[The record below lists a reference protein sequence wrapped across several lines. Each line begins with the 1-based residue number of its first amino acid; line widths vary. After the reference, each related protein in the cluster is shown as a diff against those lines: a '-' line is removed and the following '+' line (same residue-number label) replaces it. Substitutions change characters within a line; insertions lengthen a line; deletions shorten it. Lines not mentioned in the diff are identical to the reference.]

1 MRSER
6 LCSLARFVM
15 VDALNAP
22 LTASVQ
28 WFERTLDDSA
38 NRRITLP
45 EGFLATDAVLRLMSN
60 ISRGLIVNEK
70 IIERDVRQFLP
81 FIATENLL
89 MASVEKG
96 GDRQIS
102 HEIIRK
108 HSLEVAD
115 RIKNGESGNLFEL
128 LANDPDFNLSAEEIN
143 SALNPQD
150 FIGRCV
156 EQVENF
162 LNSFEIQYSSDFL
175 EEEITL

>member
-1 MRSER
+1 
-6 LCSLARFVM
+6 
-15 VDALNAP
+15 
-22 LTASVQ
+22 
-28 WFERTLDDSA
+28 
-38 NRRITLP
+38 
-45 EGFLATDAVLRLMSN
+45 
-60 ISRGLIVNEK
+60 
-70 IIERDVRQFLP
+70 
-81 FIATENLL
+81 

>member
-1 MRSER
+1 MR
-6 LCSLARFVM
+6 
-15 VDALNAP
+15 
-22 LTASVQ
+22 
-28 WFERTLDDSA
+28 
-38 NRRITLP
+38 
-45 EGFLATDAVLRLMSN
+45 
-60 ISRGLIVNEK
+60 K

-81 FIATENLL
+81 FIATEKFLL

-96 GDRQIS
+96 GDRQVS
-102 HEIIRK
+102 HEIIRR

-128 LANDPDFNLSAEEIN
+128 LANDRILASLPEEIN

-175 EEEITL
+175 DEEITL